1 MLGFDENGETF
12 DTWVVQ
18 RSFDLLAPICRLG
31 LAVLLCFLVIADPLY
46 AGKDL
51 WSKNIAHT
59 HLVVWHG
66 AMTLFFAVFWAVAL
80 RASSHQHRR
89 KVLNAFVVG
98 CGVMFTWFGVISW
111 IGVGDF
117 SMVAI
122 AQLTIAAVFNMPGD
136 VRRITHALSIVTIA
150 ATLLVLDTTG
160 KFLGELQ
167 FVNLLVI
174 AAVSWVIDGF
184 MLETA
189 RALFREKCRVALER
203 QRADSVLYNALPAHV
218 ADDLKYHR
226 QARGQRHDSMAVLF
240 ADLVGFTAFAAAV
253 NPDEVLKVLNE
264 IFSAFDE
271 LADAYQ
277 VEKIKTIGDAYM
289 VISADAPERLADFA
303 LDMLD
308 TIEKYNAA
316 SGNRFALRVGMHIGP
331 TISGVVGNKRLSYDV
346 WGDAVNL
353 ASRMESLG
361 EAGRVHVSGAVVAA
375 LETSHA
381 FEDRGEIVVKGKGM
395 QSTFYLLPQK
405 VARGSIRPVLPPAS
419 GYTP

>member
-1 MLGFDENGETF
+1 MHGFDENGETF
-12 DTWVVQ
+12 DTWVIQ
-18 RSFDLLAPICRLG
+18 RSFALLAPICRLG

-51 WSKNIAHT
+51 WSKSIAHT
-59 HLVVWHG
+59 YLVIWHG
-66 AMTLFFAVFWAVAL
+66 AMALFFVVFAAASM
-80 RASSHQHRR
+80 RATLHQEKLH
-89 KVLNAFVVG
+89 VLNAFVVG
-98 CGVMFTWFGVISW
+98 CSIMFTWFGVISW

-122 AQLTIAAVFNMPGD
+122 AQLTVAAVFNMPGSL
-136 VRRITHALSIVTIA
+136 RRTCHAFSAVTIA
-150 ATLLVLDTTG
+150 VAIALIDSTG
-160 KFLGELQ
+160 KFIGEMQ

-174 AAVSWVIDGF
+174 VAVAWVIEGF
-184 MLETA
+184 MWRTA
-189 RALFREKCRVALER
+189 QALFTEKQRVALER

-226 QARGQRHDSMAVLF
+226 QARGQRHAHMAVLF
-240 ADLVGFTAFAAAV
+240 ADLVGFTAYAASV
-253 NPDEVLKVLNE
+253 NPDEVLKVLNA

-289 VISADAPERLADFA
+289 VISPDAPERLADFA
-303 LDMLD
+303 LDLLE
-308 TIEKYNAA
+308 TLEQYNTH

-331 TISGVVGNKRLSYDV
+331 TISGVVGNKRLAYDV
-346 WGDAVNL
+346 WGDAVNT

-361 EAGRVHVSGAVVAA
+361 VPGRVHVSADVVAA
-375 LETSHA
+375 LQTSHA
-381 FEDRGEIVVKGKGM
+381 FEERGEVAVKGKGLL
-395 QSTFYLLPQK
+395 STFYLLPQK
-405 VARGSIRPVLPPAS
+405 AARVSIRPVLPPAS

>member
-1 MLGFDENGETF
+1 MHGVDENGETF
-12 DTWVVQ
+12 DTWVVK
-18 RSFDLLAPICRLG
+18 RSFALLTPICRLG

-51 WSKNIAHT
+51 WSKSIAHT
-59 HLVVWHG
+59 YLVIWHG
-66 AMTLFFAVFWAVAL
+66 AMALFFALFAVLAH
-80 RASSHQHRR
+80 RPQSHPSMER
-89 KVLNAFVVG
+89 VLNAFVIG
-98 CGVMFTWFGVISW
+98 CGLMFAWFGVISW

-122 AQLTIAAVFNMPGD
+122 AQLTIATVFTMPGKL
-136 VRRITHALSIVTIA
+136 RRTCHAWSAATIA
-150 ATLLVLDTTG
+150 VVIAWIDSTG
-160 KFLGELQ
+160 KFLGEMQ

-174 AAVSWVIDGF
+174 VAVAWVIEGF
-184 MLETA
+184 MWRTA
-189 RALFREKCRVALER
+189 LALFTEKCRVALER

-226 QARGQRHDSMAVLF
+226 QARGQRHEHMAVLF
-240 ADLVGFTAFAAAV
+240 ADLVGFTAYAARV
-253 NPDEVLKVLNE
+253 NPDEVLKVLNA

-289 VISADAPERLADFA
+289 VISPDAPDRLADFA
-303 LDMLD
+303 LDLLE
-308 TIEKYNAA
+308 TLEHYNAH
-316 SGNRFALRVGMHIGP
+316 SGNRFCLRVGMHIGP
-331 TISGVVGNKRLSYDV
+331 TISGVVGNKRLAYDV

-361 EAGRVHVSGAVVAA
+361 EPGRVHVSAEVVAA
-375 LETSHA
+375 LQTTHA
-381 FEDRGEIVVKGKGM
+381 FEVRGELAVKGKGTH
-395 QSTFYLLPQK
+395 STFYLLPQK
-405 VARGSIRPVLPPAS
+405 AARVSIRPVLPPAS

>member
-1 MLGFDENGETF
+1 MHGVDENGETF
-12 DTWVVQ
+12 DTWVVK
-18 RSFDLLAPICRLG
+18 RSFALLTPICRLG

-51 WSKNIAHT
+51 WSKSIAHT
-59 HLVVWHG
+59 YLVIWHG
-66 AMTLFFAVFWAVAL
+66 AMALFFALFAVLAH
-80 RASSHQHRR
+80 RPKSHPSMER
-89 KVLNAFVVG
+89 VLHAFVIG
-98 CGVMFTWFGVISW
+98 CGLMFAWFGVISW

-122 AQLTIAAVFNMPGD
+122 AQLTIATVFTMPGKL
-136 VRRITHALSIVTIA
+136 RRTCHAWSAATIA
-150 ATLLVLDTTG
+150 VVIAWIDSTG
-160 KFLGELQ
+160 KFLGEMQ

-174 AAVSWVIDGF
+174 VAVAWVIEGF
-184 MLETA
+184 MWRTA
-189 RALFREKCRVALER
+189 LALFTEKCRVALER

-226 QARGQRHDSMAVLF
+226 QARGQRHEHMAVLF
-240 ADLVGFTAFAAAV
+240 ADLVGFTAYAARV
-253 NPDEVLKVLNE
+253 NPDEVLKVLNA

-289 VISADAPERLADFA
+289 VISPDAPDRLADFA
-303 LDMLD
+303 LDLLE
-308 TIEKYNAA
+308 TLEHYNAH
-316 SGNRFALRVGMHIGP
+316 SGNRFCLRVGMHIGP
-331 TISGVVGNKRLSYDV
+331 TISGVVGNKRLAYDV

-361 EAGRVHVSGAVVAA
+361 EPGRVHVSAEVVAA
-375 LETSHA
+375 LQTTHA
-381 FEDRGEIVVKGKGM
+381 FEVRGELAVKGKGTH
-395 QSTFYLLPQK
+395 STFYLLPQK
-405 VARGSIRPVLPPAS
+405 AARVSIRPVLPPAS